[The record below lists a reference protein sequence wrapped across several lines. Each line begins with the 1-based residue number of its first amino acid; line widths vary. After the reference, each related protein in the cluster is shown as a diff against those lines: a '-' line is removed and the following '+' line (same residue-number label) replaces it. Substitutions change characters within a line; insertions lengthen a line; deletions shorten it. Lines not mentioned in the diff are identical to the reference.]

1 LSKNGYGQYCPI
13 SMTAELLCTRWTMLI
28 VRELLNGSTRF
39 NELRRGLARMSPA
52 LLSRRLKELEMTG
65 IVDRKRLRG
74 GGDLYEYKLTEAG
87 GALGEVVKAFA
98 VWGQTWVEEQATL
111 DNASIDHLMWELQQ
125 HARPG
130 KVPKIPSVV
139 NFLFEEQPKSKSRWW
154 LLFESLEK
162 AEVCHD
168 DPGREVDLYVATDV
182 VTLTAIW
189 LGITDAKRAITKGS
203 LVLTGDR
210 QLAGS
215 MQGWLGLSPVASL
228 AKRGGV
234 RLLDER

>member
-1 LSKNGYGQYCPI
+1 
-13 SMTAELLCTRWTMLI
+13 MTAELLCTRWTMLI

-65 IVDRKRLRG
+65 IVDRRRLRG
-74 GGDLYEYKLTEAG
+74 SGDLYEYKLTEAG
-87 GALGEVVKAFA
+87 AALGEVVKVFA

-154 LLFESLEK
+154 LLFESPET

-168 DPGREVDLYVATDV
+168 DPGREIDLYVATDV

-203 LVLTGDR
+203 LVLTGNR

-234 RLLDER
+234 RLWDER